1 MWFLIICLLFL
12 LFFVF
17 DREWK
22 YIVIVLGLIFCISL
36 LKTYEINFISS
47 GKYKIY
53 FLSLIGLSYLLV
65 YGMESKRFWDQEIL
79 LWMIWFGSSLV
90 ILSNHLILTYLAL
103 ELQTFSVFVLIASRN
118 FSIKSGEGAL
128 KYFVLGAI
136 SSGLFLLSLVIVY
149 HSCGNLLVYTL
160 NSINYYDSHRLEIY
174 LLLLSMFFK
183 LSFFPVHF
191 WIPDIYEASINR
203 IMAVI
208 GTLPKISVIGFL
220 VELNFSANIILWCAL
235 GSMLVGTFGA
245 INQTKLKRLLAY
257 SSITHVGMALMTL
270 GLFSKEHVEPTLL
283 YITIYT
289 VGFLGV
295 VLLMMF
301 YNREKFIYLYDLSG
315 LHQFNV
321 VMAIS
326 WSLILLSA
334 GGIPPLSGF
343 LGKWWVIWTM
353 FLNNYIVVMLF
364 SVLLSVISV
373 IYYLRI
379 TQLSYFQKNHS
390 YIVWE
395 KVFNK
400 PEVGRF
406 KDLYLG
412 LVFYFVCFL
421 IISPE
426 WLIVFVDYSFI
437 FFF

>member
-12 LFFVF
+12 LFFTF
-17 DREWK
+17 NKGWK
-22 YIVIVLGLIFCISL
+22 YIMVVLGLIFCISL
-36 LKTYEINFISS
+36 LKTYEINFISD
-47 GKYKIY
+47 GRYKIY
-53 FLSLIGLSYLLV
+53 FLSLIGLSYFLV
-65 YGMESKRFWDQEIL
+65 YGMKPKKFWDQEML
-79 LWMIWFGSSLV
+79 LWIIWFGSSLV

-118 FSIKSGEGAL
+118 SSVKSGEGAL

-136 SSGLFLLSLVIVY
+136 SSGLFLLSLAIVY
-149 HSCGNLLVYTL
+149 YTCGNLLVYTL
-160 NSINYYDSHRLEIY
+160 SSINYYDSHKLETY

-191 WIPDIYEASINR
+191 WIPDVYEASTNR

-220 VELNFSANIILWCAL
+220 IELNLNSNIILWCAL

-257 SSITHVGMALMTL
+257 SGINHVGMAMITL
-270 GLFSKEHVEPTLL
+270 GLLSKQHVEPILL

-295 VLLMMF
+295 VLLMVF
-301 YNREKFIYLYDLSG
+301 YSGEKFIYLCDLSG
-315 LHQFNV
+315 FHQFNIV
-321 VMAIS
+321 AAIS
-326 WSLILLSA
+326 WSLVLLST

-343 LGKWWVIWTM
+343 LGKWWVISTM
-353 FLNNYIVVMLF
+353 FLNNYTIVMLF
-364 SVLLSVISV
+364 SVLLFAISI

-379 TQLSYFQKNHS
+379 TQLCYFQKNQS

-395 KVFNK
+395 RVLSKV
-400 PEVGRF
+400 EVGTF
-406 KDLYLG
+406 KDLCLG

-421 IISPE
+421 IINPG
-426 WLIVFVDYSFI
+426 WLIVFIDYLLISF
-437 FFF
+437 F

>member
-1 MWFLIICLLFL
+1 MFL
-12 LFFVF
+12 LFFTF
-17 DREWK
+17 NREWK
-22 YIVIVLGLIFCISL
+22 YIIIVLGLIFCIGL
-36 LKTYEINFISS
+36 LKTYEINFVSD
-47 GKYKIY
+47 GKYKVY
-53 FLSLIGLSYLLV
+53 FLFLVGLSYFLI
-65 YGMESKRFWDQEIL
+65 YGMKSEEFWDQEIL

-103 ELQTFSVFVLIASRN
+103 ELQTFSLFVLISSRN

-136 SSGLFLLSLVIVY
+136 SSGLFLLSLAIIY
-149 HSCGNLLVYTL
+149 HTRGNLLVYTL
-160 NSINYYDSHRLEIY
+160 NSIDYHNTHKLEIY

-183 LSFFPVHF
+183 LSFFPIHF
-191 WIPDIYEASINR
+191 WVPDIYEASTSR
-203 IMAVI
+203 IMAII

-220 VELNFSANIILWCAL
+220 VELNLSSNIILWCAL

-257 SSITHVGMALMTL
+257 SGISHVGMALITL
-270 GLFSKEHVEPTLL
+270 GLFSKQHVEPILL
-283 YITIYT
+283 YTTIYA
-289 VGFLGV
+289 VGFLGT
-295 VLLMMF
+295 VLLMVF
-301 YNREKFIYLYDLSG
+301 YNREKFVYLFDLSG

-326 WSLILLSA
+326 WSLVLLSA

-343 LGKWWVIWTM
+343 LGKWWVVWTM
-353 FLNNYIVVMLF
+353 FLSNYIIVMLI
-364 SVLLSVISV
+364 SVLLSVISI

-379 TQLSYFQKNHS
+379 TQLCYFQKNHS

-395 KVFNK
+395 RVFNK
-400 PEVGRF
+400 IEVSKL

-412 LVFYFVCFL
+412 LIFYFVCFL

-426 WLIVFVDYSFI
+426 WLIVLVDYLLISF
-437 FFF
+437 F

>member
-1 MWFLIICLLFL
+1 MFKRRWQYII
-12 LFFVF
+12 
-17 DREWK
+17 
-22 YIVIVLGLIFCISL
+22 IVLGLVFCINL
-36 LKTYEINFISS
+36 LKIYEINFVSD
-47 GKYKIY
+47 GKYKVY
-53 FLSLIGLSYLLV
+53 FLFLIGVSYFLV
-65 YGMESKRFWDQEIL
+65 YGIKLEKSWDQEIL
-79 LWMIWFGSSLV
+79 LWMIWLGSSLV
-90 ILSNHLILTYLAL
+90 VLSNHLVLTYLAL

-136 SSGLFLLSLVIVY
+136 SSGLFLLSLVIIY
-149 HSCGNLLVYTL
+149 YTCGNLLVYTL
-160 NSINYYDSHRLEIY
+160 NSSNYYDSHKLETY

-191 WIPDIYEASINR
+191 WVPDVYEASTSRVIG
-203 IMAVI
+203 II

-220 VELNFSANIILWCAL
+220 VELNLSSNIILWCAL

-245 INQTKLKRLLAY
+245 MNQTKLKRLLAY
-257 SSITHVGMALMTL
+257 SGITHMGMALITL
-270 GLFSKEHVEPTLL
+270 GLFSKQHVEPTLL
-283 YITIYT
+283 YITIYI

-315 LHQFNV
+315 VHQFNV

-326 WSLILLSA
+326 WSLVLLSA

-343 LGKWWVIWTM
+343 LGKWWIMWTM
-353 FLNNYIVVMLF
+353 LLSNYIIVMLF
-364 SVLLSVISV
+364 SVFLSVISV
-373 IYYLRI
+373 IYYLRV
-379 TQLSYFQKNHS
+379 TQLCYFQKSHS

-395 KVFNK
+395 RVFNK
-400 PEVGRF
+400 VEVSKF

-412 LVFYFVCFL
+412 LIFYFICFL

-426 WLIVFVDYSFI
+426 WLIVLVDYLFISF
-437 FFF
+437 F